1 VTVAELLERHA
12 ADSVCHLAT
21 IGRSSGRWRVIE
33 IWFATDG
40 QRVYF
45 LAGGRDRAHW
55 VRNIRADARVR
66 LRLGGTT
73 LTGLARV
80 VTDDAEDRHAR
91 ELVAAKYQ
99 RWTPGETFSGWA
111 AESLPVVV
119 EPDDQSLGERA
130 GRLATG
136 LDRLRV

>member
-1 VTVAELLERHA
+1 VTVADLLERHA

-21 IGRSSGRWRVIE
+21 IGRRSGRSRVIE

-40 QRVYF
+40 ERIYF

-73 LTGLARV
+73 LAGRARV
-80 VTDDAEDRHAR
+80 VTDPAEDLRAR
-91 ELVAAKYQ
+91 QLVAAKYQ
-99 RWTPGETFSGWA
+99 GWTPGTSFSAWA
-111 AESLPVVV
+111 AESLPVVA
-119 EPDDQSLGERA
+119 ELDAA
-130 GRLATG
+130 G
-136 LDRLRV
+136 

>member
-1 VTVAELLERHA
+1 VTRIDILERHA

-21 IGRSSGRWRVIE
+21 IGRSSGRSRVIE

-40 QRVYF
+40 ERVYF

-55 VRNIRADARVR
+55 VRNIQADERVR

-73 LTGLARV
+73 LAGRAQV
-80 VTDDAEDRHAR
+80 VTDAGEELRAR

-99 RWTPGETFSGWA
+99 GWTPGATFSAWA
-111 AESLPVVV
+111 AESLPIVVK
-119 EPDDQSLGERA
+119 PDTA
-130 GRLATG
+130 G
-136 LDRLRV
+136 